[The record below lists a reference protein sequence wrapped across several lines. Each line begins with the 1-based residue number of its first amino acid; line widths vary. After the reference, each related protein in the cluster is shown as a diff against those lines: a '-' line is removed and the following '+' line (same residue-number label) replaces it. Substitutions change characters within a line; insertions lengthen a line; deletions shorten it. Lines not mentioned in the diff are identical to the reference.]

1 MPGSIGNQNALGNE
15 GGRPA
20 LFETPDQLSDA
31 IQAYFDKQVENKG
44 IITVSGLAY
53 ALGFVSRQSLYDY
66 KERAEFSYII
76 KRATLFVETCYEEK
90 LSTPACTGS
99 IFALKNMGW
108 RDKSETELSGGLA
121 ITPISGME
129 IH

>member
-1 MPGSIGNQNALGNE
+1 MGAPIGNNYGIGND
-15 GGRPA
+15 GGRPP
-20 LFETPDQLSDA
+20 LFETPEQLSDA
-31 IQAYFDKQVENKG
+31 IQAYFDKQIENKG

-53 ALGFVSRQSLYDY
+53 ALGFTSRQSIYDY
-66 KERAEFSYII
+66 KERDEFSYII

-108 RDKSETELSGGLA
+108 RDRSETELSGGLA